1 MSETIEDIAKG
12 LTDKAES
19 IVKVKGSYQAI
30 VQEVMMIGGKAMM
43 SKSFTLAQ
51 AEYVAAAM
59 IAAISLAKN
68 GG

>member
-1 MSETIEDIAKG
+1 MASNSLGPLEITTNGTFEFPID
-12 LTDKAES
+12 
-19 IVKVKGSYQAI
+19 
-30 VQEVMMIGGKAMM
+30 GKAMM